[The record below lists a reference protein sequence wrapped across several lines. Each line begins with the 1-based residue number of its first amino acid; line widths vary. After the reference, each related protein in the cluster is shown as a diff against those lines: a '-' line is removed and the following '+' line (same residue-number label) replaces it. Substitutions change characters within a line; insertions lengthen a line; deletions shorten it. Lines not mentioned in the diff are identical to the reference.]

1 MNDVDNGDDDIGMN
15 NKEWNDFGRQ
25 QRLPITNYL
34 FIQDDNDRFEIEK
47 KIYKKVAMSTLPS
60 GKIVNEQ
67 WRNRGDDG
75 DRTN

>member
-47 KIYKKVAMSTLPS
+47 KNI
-60 GKIVNEQ
+60 
-67 WRNRGDDG
+67 
-75 DRTN
+75 